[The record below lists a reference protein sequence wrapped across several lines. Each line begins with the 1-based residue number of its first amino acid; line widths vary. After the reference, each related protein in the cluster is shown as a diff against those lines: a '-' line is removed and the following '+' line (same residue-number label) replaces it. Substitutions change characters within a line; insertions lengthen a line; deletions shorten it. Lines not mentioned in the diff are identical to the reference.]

1 MSINKK
7 IKTSNNKIW
16 QNKAE
21 YDLYRQTDKIS
32 AFSSEKVS
40 KYKFLTGKNVL
51 PEKNTS

>member
-32 AFSSEKVS
+32 ALSSEKVS
-40 KYKFLTGKNVL
+40 KYKFLAGKDVL
-51 PEKNTS
+51 PEKKTS